1 MNAIPDDLHRQI
13 PLELALSLCGEPDLE
28 QLLTN
33 FLGIFVQKLHYFSA
47 GIIHL
52 TPHGAKPLL
61 VLPKETQN
69 HALWDPLAHDLAQEN
84 AESAQVNVP
93 EGCFTGFPLPEFG
106 MLVLGQR
113 VDSPR
118 EHDRELFRECRPV
131 FQKLTRLCLAVVEMK
146 MPLFTK
152 YRKKRLQSAQEL
164 LLDSLP
170 LITWMKDS
178 DGRYISVNK
187 TFADRFG
194 LHPADVIG
202 KTAFDLWPRELAET
216 LAASDAEILRTGNP
230 CQGTNQ
236 EPDGSGGLIW
246 REFSRWPIFA
256 DDGHIIGSTGASW
269 DITDRVL
276 VEQELANQTAFQKVV
291 MDLAIGFVNTPLEE
305 LDQGINNAL
314 AMVGEFTGVDRVY
327 LFLYDFDAGIMC
339 NTHEWCAP
347 NITPEIDNL
356 KAVPNEVLAH
366 WVDNHTRGELIHIP
380 RLLDLP
386 EGCGDRLILEP
397 QGIQTLVTIP
407 LYSAG
412 QCFGF
417 VGFDAVRSERNWT
430 DHEIAL
436 LKVMAGL
443 LTNAEI
449 RRLHE
454 QHLVQA
460 KADAE
465 AASLAKSEFLANMSH
480 EIRTPLHGA
489 VGMIDLLKNTKL
501 DQEQR
506 EFLEMAESSAES
518 LLSVINDILD
528 FSKIEAGK
536 LELVPRIFDLEEELY
551 RLASIVSVH
560 AKGKGL
566 ELMVR
571 YDPAAP
577 RLIEADNLRLRQILS
592 NLMFNAT
599 KFTNKGHILLDV
611 QCVELGK
618 QQVTLEFSVED
629 TGIGIPADKCDV
641 IFDKFLQVDGS
652 SSRKYGGTGLG
663 LAICHQ
669 LVRIMGGNI
678 AVKSVV
684 DQGSRFYF
692 SLTFPWYQ
700 AQKVESELPVSLQG
714 YRALIVDDIA
724 INRRIL
730 SEYLDAW
737 GIRHD
742 AANSSMGALR
752 LLNHESDDNNSRPY
766 DLMLLDHAMPGVDG
780 LELARTL
787 RSSKRFSSLKI
798 ILMTSMWGLLNT
810 DDSAAMKICA
820 VLPKPIAASD
830 LFNAIRDCLHGTHDM
845 TLLPKEKKTG
855 EAKKRSTLLGE
866 GQHVLV
872 VDDHPINRKTASVM
886 LEKLGYQVSTAE
898 NGLEA
903 LGMVQELHVDLVFMD
918 IQMPI
923 MDGYETSLAIRALG
937 GRFTT
942 LPIIA
947 LTANAME
954 SDRERCLAVGMTDYL
969 SKPMPKDKLMNILH
983 TYQNAEQTPT
993 QTPEA
998 SPETTVPDFNHE
1010 EFLARYD
1017 QDVDLAREILN
1028 DFLADGPESLRQI
1041 LDAVRLHNEEVEALA
1056 HRFKGPCAYVGAE
1069 CLRDLC
1075 AQIMTAASQGRWKQA
1090 EEFAQSL
1097 SRAWE
1102 TFLTATQS
1110 WSRSIAASDG
1120 E

>member
-1 MNAIPDDLHRQI
+1 MNPPSDDLHRQI
-13 PLELALSLCGEPDLE
+13 PLELALALSGNFNL
-28 QLLTN
+28 QALLKD
-33 FLGIFVQKLHYFSA
+33 FLGIFIQKLHCASA
-47 GIIHL
+47 AVIHQTPEGL
-52 TPHGAKPLL
+52 TPVRVMPEATAQAADLWARLQCSLGTADAEMALL
-61 VLPKETQN
+61 HEAG
-69 HALWDPLAHDLAQEN
+69 H
-84 AESAQVNVP
+84 
-93 EGCFTGFPLPEFG
+93 CFMGFPLPDFG
-106 MLVLGQR
+106 LLVLA
-113 VDSPR
+113 R
-118 EHDRELFRECRPV
+118 ESVLEPELLRECEPI
-131 FQKLTRLCLAVVEMK
+131 FKKLSRVCLACIEIHP
-146 MPLFTK
+146 PLLAK
-152 YRKKRLQSAQEL
+152 HRPGRLQSAQEV

-170 LITWMKDS
+170 LITWMKDKE
-178 DGRYISVNK
+178 GRYVTVNK
-187 TFADRFG
+187 TFAERFG
-194 LHPADVIG
+194 LHPSEVVG
-202 KTAFDLWPRELAET
+202 KTARDLWLPEVADKLM
-216 LAASDAEILRTGNP
+216 AADDEVLRTGCP
-230 CQGTNQ
+230 IQGRSQ
-236 EPDGSGGLIW
+236 ECDGDGSLHW

-256 DDGHIIGSTGASW
+256 EDGRVIGSTGASW
-269 DITDRVL
+269 DVTDRVL
-276 VEQELANQTAFQKVV
+276 VEQELANRTAFQKVV
-291 MDLAIGFVNTPLEE
+291 MELAIGFVNTPLEE

-314 AMVGEFTGVDRVY
+314 AMAGEFTDVDRVY
-327 LFLYDFDAGIMC
+327 LFLYDFDAGIMR

-347 NITPEIDNL
+347 GISPEIDNL
-356 KAVPNEVLAH
+356 QAVPNEVLAH

-386 EGCGDRLILEP
+386 EGCGDRLVLEP

-412 QCFGF
+412 HCFGF
-417 VGFDAVRSERNWT
+417 VGFDAVRHERNWT
-430 DHEIAL
+430 EHEIAL

-454 QHLVQA
+454 QHLLQA

-489 VGMIDLLKNTKL
+489 VGMIDLLKNTRL
-501 DQEQR
+501 DPEQR

-536 LELVPRIFDLEEELY
+536 LELVPRVFDLEEELY
-551 RLASIVSVH
+551 RLASIVSVQ

-577 RLIEADNLRLRQILS
+577 RLIEADNLRLRQVLS
-592 NLMFNAT
+592 NLLFNAT
-599 KFTNKGHILLDV
+599 KFTSKGHILLDV
-611 QCVELGK
+611 QCLELGK
-618 QQVTLEFSVED
+618 QQAHFEFSVED
-629 TGIGIPADKCDV
+629 TGIGIPPDKCAV
-641 IFDKFLQVDGS
+641 IFEKFSQVDGS

-678 AVKSVV
+678 AVRSTVG
-684 DQGSRFYF
+684 QGSRFYF
-692 SLTFPWYQ
+692 DVKFPWYQ
-700 AQKVESELPVSLQG
+700 TQKIESELPVSLKDH
-714 YRALIVDDIA
+714 RALIVDDIA

-730 SEYLDAW
+730 SEYMDSW
-737 GIRHD
+737 GVQHE

-752 LLNHESDDNNSRPY
+752 LLNHEPENARPY
-766 DLMLLDHAMPGVDG
+766 DLIILDHAMPGVDG

-798 ILMTSMWGLLNT
+798 ILMTSMWGLLSAE
-810 DDSAAMKICA
+810 DSAALKICA

-830 LFNAIRDCLHGTHDM
+830 LFNAIRDCLHGTHG
-845 TLLPKEKKTG
+845 LVLPLRG
-855 EAKKRSTLLGE
+855 ERAESVDEHASLGE

-886 LEKLGYQVSTAE
+886 LEKLGYRVSTAE

-903 LGMVQELHVDLVFMD
+903 LGMIRELPVDLVFMD

-937 GRFTT
+937 GRFAQ

-954 SDRERCLAVGMTDYL
+954 SDRERCLTVGMTDYL
-969 SKPMPKDKLMNILH
+969 SKPMAKDKLMNILRSFK
-983 TYQNAEQTPT
+983 
-993 QTPEA
+993 TPEPK
-998 SPETTVPDFNHE
+998 SVQEEKQPETPALDFNHE
-1010 EFLARYD
+1010 DFLDRYD
-1017 QDVDLAREILN
+1017 HDVELAREILE
-1028 DFLADGPESLRQI
+1028 DFLSDGPDSLHQVLLAVSQRDES
-1041 LDAVRLHNEEVEALA
+1041 VEALA

-1069 CLRDLC
+1069 QLRDLSTR
-1075 AQIMTAASQGRWKQA
+1075 IMTAASQGRWKQA
-1090 EEFAQSL
+1090 DELAQAL
-1097 SRAWE
+1097 SGAWE
-1102 TFLTATQS
+1102 AFLLATQS
-1110 WSRSIAASDG
+1110 WSSGR
-1120 E
+1120 EE